1 MFKQKLKEILELT
14 LEAADKTETYISYH
28 YGNQSESLSVFVGE
42 EVFTVSDNK
51 HMEESMDEIREA
63 LLKLIK

>member
-42 EVFTVSDNK
+42 EVFTVSDIWKKAWTKSGK
-51 HMEESMDEIREA
+51 HC
-63 LLKLIK
+63 

>member
-42 EVFTVSDNK
+42 EVKAMAEKSLDRMLELAK
-51 HMEESMDEIREA
+51 
-63 LLKLIK
+63 

>member
-28 YGNQSESLSVFVGE
+28 YGNQSESLSS
-42 EVFTVSDNK
+42 FTKDA
-51 HMEESMDEIREA
+51 IT
-63 LLKLIK
+63 

>member
-42 EVFTVSDNK
+42 EVLLFQTINIWKRAWTKSEK
-51 HMEESMDEIREA
+51 HC
-63 LLKLIK
+63 

>member
-28 YGNQSESLSVFVGE
+28 YGNQSE
-42 EVFTVSDNK
+42 
-51 HMEESMDEIREA
+51 
-63 LLKLIK
+63 